1 MKPAVSAG
9 PHRPAKVLPFGR
21 KVGRLGIVGHRA
33 LDTDAAEFVSVASR
47 TLLTD
52 AIATS
57 RDVVAVSALA
67 EGADTLFA
75 EAALLMRVPLET
87 VRPFAGYA
95 DDFATAP
102 DRRRYKGLAASARRE
117 ERLEF
122 AVRSA
127 DAYQAAMQWVVQ
139 NCDVLVAAWDG
150 VPSGRKGGTAQAVR
164 YARLVGRPV
173 VHLDVE
179 RRLVEGSSGA
189 W

>member
-1 MKPAVSAG
+1 MATPGRKKGVGVVKPAVSAG

-75 EAALLMRVPLET
+75 ETALMMHVPLEI
-87 VRPFAGYA
+87 VRPFARYA
-95 DDFATAP
+95 EDFASAP
-102 DRRRYKGLAASARRE
+102 ERRRYQGLAATARKE
-117 ERLEF
+117 QRLEF
-122 AVRSA
+122 PFRSE
-127 DAYQAAMQWVVQ
+127 DAYQAAMRWVVQ
-139 NCDVLVAAWDG
+139 NCDLLVAAWDG
-150 VPSGRKGGTAQAVR
+150 APSRRKGGT
-164 YARLVGRPV
+164 
-173 VHLDVE
+173 
-179 RRLVEGSSGA
+179 
-189 W
+189 